1 MTRIIVAFFLTC
13 LLSLNL
19 SSQEVQLINESSY
32 DKNNSYKY
40 QLGSGLVFNFDDSTH
55 VFKIGGMVQSRY
67 LNENF
72 KDSLTE
78 AFNYF
83 GIKRFQKDIQCNND
97 FFTHSQINIYNETKG
112 SPLSTDLRTIYS
124 KRLFHVHC

>member
-40 QLGSGLVFNFDDSTH
+40 
-55 VFKIGGMVQSRY
+55 
-67 LNENF
+67 
-72 KDSLTE
+72 
-78 AFNYF
+78 
-83 GIKRFQKDIQCNND
+83 
-97 FFTHSQINIYNETKG
+97 
-112 SPLSTDLRTIYS
+112 
-124 KRLFHVHC
+124 